1 MISIL
6 YWLALI
12 SLATAALYW
21 CIDRYSHEELETYN
35 RELEQRNLQAEQES
49 SSYETLPAYLKTKK
63 TQSRIKNRPDI

>member
-35 RELEQRNLQAEQES
+35 RELEQRNLQAE
-49 SSYETLPAYLKTKK
+49 LAYLKTKK